1 MSGPDH
7 EIGDRRQG
15 PRGSR
20 RRQRPTYEM
29 LEQALERARQQ
40 NRILEAER
48 QQYQDLFEAAP
59 QAYVV
64 TDISGVILAVNQAAE
79 TLLEAHRSQLV
90 GRSLHNLVVVRDRE
104 TVLGILTH
112 LSQTGQAQEWH
123 LQFETLEGTSFPAAL
138 VATTGRD
145 IRDQTIVRWLIQDI
159 TRWLQEEAEPRE
171 IDDASFSVLQKAP
184 YGVLLID
191 QDEHCL
197 YANQEFTKITGYTLE
212 DIPTISDWFERAY
225 PDPDYRQEVVECWIG
240 DTAQRTSRVFE
251 VTCTGGDTKE
261 VEFRP
266 TLLDD
271 GRAILVLSDVTTR
284 KRIEKQLRKHTR
296 ELAMLNQ
303 ASRVLASTLDLDRI
317 LTTVLEEIRNL
328 LGAVAA
334 SVWLIDEQTDELVCR
349 QATGSQ
355 NDVVRGWRLAPGQGL
370 AGQVILSGRSLIVED
385 TLASGQYFDGVDDE
399 TGLSLRSVLTVPLWT
414 KDDVIGVLQVVD
426 TEVGRFNSS
435 DLTLLEP
442 LASTAA
448 IAIENARLYKQA
460 QRDAETKS
468 VLLREVNHRVK
479 NTLSSIVGLLYAEK
493 RHASADE
500 RAVYKPIL
508 TDLINRVQG
517 LATVH
522 SMLSQSEW
530 TPLLL
535 SELTSKI
542 IQSTLQTL
550 PRNKHIT
557 VDVAQS
563 PVRVTPEQ
571 ARNLALVINELTTN
585 TIKHALLDRDQAQIG
600 VRIALDDRVVTLR
613 FQDDGPGY
621 PAEVVRLE
629 RYDVGFNLIQKLV
642 CGSLKGDLS
651 LRSEEGAVATIQF
664 RAEVDRPKG
673 NL

>member
-1 MSGPDH
+1 
-7 EIGDRRQG
+7 
-15 PRGSR
+15 
-20 RRQRPTYEM
+20 
-29 LEQALERARQQ
+29 
-40 NRILEAER
+40 
-48 QQYQDLFEAAP
+48 
-59 QAYVV
+59 
-64 TDISGVILAVNQAAE
+64 
-79 TLLEAHRSQLV
+79 
-90 GRSLHNLVVVRDRE
+90 
-104 TVLGILTH
+104 
-112 LSQTGQAQEWH
+112 
-123 LQFETLEGTSFPAAL
+123 
-138 VATTGRD
+138 
-145 IRDQTIVRWLIQDI
+145 
-159 TRWLQEEAEPRE
+159 
-171 IDDASFSVLQKAP
+171 
-184 YGVLLID
+184 
-191 QDEHCL
+191 
-197 YANQEFTKITGYTLE
+197 
-212 DIPTISDWFERAY
+212 
-225 PDPDYRQEVVECWIG
+225 
-240 DTAQRTSRVFE
+240 
-251 VTCTGGDTKE
+251 
-261 VEFRP
+261 
-266 TLLDD
+266 
-271 GRAILVLSDVTTR
+271 
-284 KRIEKQLRKHTR
+284 
-296 ELAMLNQ
+296 
-303 ASRVLASTLDLDRI
+303 
-317 LTTVLEEIRNL
+317 
-328 LGAVAA
+328 
-334 SVWLIDEQTDELVCR
+334 
-349 QATGSQ
+349 
-355 NDVVRGWRLAPGQGL
+355 
-370 AGQVILSGRSLIVED
+370 VILSGRSLIVED
-385 TLASGQYFDGVDDE
+385 TMASGQYFDGVDDE

-673 NL
+673 NR